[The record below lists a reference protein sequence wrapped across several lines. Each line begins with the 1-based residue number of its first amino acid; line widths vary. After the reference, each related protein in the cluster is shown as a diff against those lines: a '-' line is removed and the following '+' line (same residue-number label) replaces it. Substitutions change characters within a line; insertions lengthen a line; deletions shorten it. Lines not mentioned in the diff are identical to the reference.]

1 MTVDGEETWV
11 CGNCRYY
18 RLRREGG
25 MYSTT
30 NNDEI
35 GERTFLSYRDAKEK
49 ACGYLRS
56 HTDIILADDIKPLS
70 IAAYS
75 YVRAFDDRV
84 MTAFYCDLG
93 DDMYYI
99 QEFMTFHYICKG
111 KKWIKR
117 FMEQHEFKHG
127 NPQEIQGYEPRFK
140 NMYKCVKPSDWLYA
154 ESGYSYAVG

>member
-1 MTVDGEETWV
+1 
-11 CGNCRYY
+11 
-18 RLRREGG
+18 
-25 MYSTT
+25 MYFTT

-35 GERTFLSYRDAKEK
+35 GERTFLGYRDAKEK

-56 HTDIILADDIKPLS
+56 HTDIILADDVKPLS

-93 DDMYYI
+93 DAMYYI

-111 KKWIKR
+111 KKWSSMNLSMGTHRRSKDMNCGLRICT
-117 FMEQHEFKHG
+117 
-127 NPQEIQGYEPRFK
+127 N
-140 NMYKCVKPSDWLYA
+140 A
-154 ESGYSYAVG
+154 